1 MEARRSLGRAPFFA
15 VIRRNGVQQPH
26 GVEVLSET
34 ARGDLAVC
42 SGKMAW
48 RTNDCTAGE
57 SGGNGDDGGSAA
69 NGAIAALRS
78 RLALSLSVSRVIIV
92 AESLVEGVGSL
103 STQTRKTWRLLPH
116 DRAAVERLSAA
127 LQVGPIVGQLLLQRG
142 LHDTAQARRFLDAPL
157 SGLHPPELLPG
168 VPEAVER
175 ILAAVAAGRRICV
188 YGDYDV
194 DGVTGSAILLTGLKL
209 LGAAVEVYLPHRL
222 EEGYGLNPFALRQIA
237 DAGASLVITVD
248 CGIASVEEAEEAK
261 RLGLELIVTDHHE
274 MKDTLPDAAVLVHPR
289 LPGTD
294 YPFGKLSGSAVAF
307 KLAWALAQR
316 ACGSA
321 KVTPRFRD
329 YLLDSVALAAL
340 GVVADVVPLHDE
352 NRILVRHG
360 LHRLRRM
367 TLPGLQALCTSAGLA
382 LNAPLRASDIGYK
395 LGPRLNAAGRLGCA
409 RLVVDLLTTP
419 REEQAI
425 QLARYLEEQNTQRQ
439 TLERR
444 IVSEARTLIEE
455 QERGG
460 DAALVL
466 AHAGWHA
473 GIIGIVAGRLADLY
487 ARPTLM
493 IALMDRDADGDGRH
507 IRVGV
512 GSGRSVSGFALHE
525 ALQSCHDLLLGHGG
539 HAAAAGFRV
548 LPENIDA
555 FRARLCDYTAAHF
568 PDGLPKPMLPL
579 DAEVPLSALTL
590 GLLSDLD
597 RLEPYGA
604 ENRRPLFL
612 AGGLQIK
619 GEPRKVGGGE
629 RHLSFRVSQQGTVL
643 KAIAWSMA
651 ERVEELMSAGGACC
665 LAFTPRLNEWQGYR
679 SVDLEVVDF
688 QAGSHAQL
696 G

>member
-1 MEARRSLGRAPFFA
+1 MT
-15 VIRRNGVQQPH
+15 Q
-26 GVEVLSET
+26 
-34 ARGDLAVC
+34 
-42 SGKMAW
+42 
-48 RTNDCTAGE
+48 
-57 SGGNGDDGGSAA
+57 AA
-69 NGAIAALRS
+69 
-78 RLALSLSVSRVIIV
+78 
-92 AESLVEGVGSL
+92 
-103 STQTRKTWRLLPH
+103 
-116 DRAAVERLSAA
+116 
-127 LQVGPIVGQLLLQRG
+127 
-142 LHDTAQARRFLDAPL
+142 
-157 SGLHPPELLPG
+157 
-168 VPEAVER
+168 ER
-175 ILAAVAAGRRICV
+175 ILAAVQAGRRLCI

-209 LGAAVEVYLPHRL
+209 LDAAVDLYVPHRL
-222 EEGYGLNPFALRQIA
+222 EEGYGLNPDALRQIA
-237 DAGASLVITVD
+237 ESGATMVVTVD
-248 CGIASVEEAEEAK
+248 CGIASLEEAEEAK

-289 LPGTD
+289 LPGAA

-321 KVTPRFRD
+321 KVTPRFRE

-360 LHRLRRM
+360 LHRLRQS
-367 TLPGLQALCTSAGLA
+367 TLPGLQALCTSAGF
-382 LNAPLRASDIGYK
+382 APGAALRASDIGYK
-395 LGPRLNAAGRLGCA
+395 IAPRLNAAGRLGCA

-419 REEQAI
+419 RQEQAA
-425 QLARYLEEQNTQRQ
+425 QLAHYLEEQNSQRQ

-444 IVSEARTLIEE
+444 MVSEARKLIEE
-455 QERGG
+455 QRRGD

-473 GIIGIVAGRLADLY
+473 GIIGIVAGRLVDLY

-493 IALMDRDADGDGRH
+493 IALPNADADGDGRH
-507 IRVGV
+507 VRVGV
-512 GSGRSVSGFALHE
+512 GSGRSVPGFALHQ
-525 ALQSCHDLLLGHGG
+525 ALRTCGDLLLSHGG
-539 HAAAAGFRV
+539 HAAAAGFRI

-555 FRARLCDYTAAHF
+555 FRARLCEHTAAHF
-568 PDGLPKPMLPL
+568 PDGPPPPTLVL
-579 DAEVPLSALTL
+579 DAEVPLSTLTL
-590 GLLSDLD
+590 GLLADLD

-619 GEPRKVGGGE
+619 GEPRKVGAGE

-643 KAIAWSMA
+643 KAIAWGMA

-665 LAFTPRLNEWQGYR
+665 LAFTPKLNEWQGWR
-679 SVDLEVVDF
+679 SVDLEVSDF
-688 QAGSHAQL
+688 QVGAQARL